1 MNWSQFEGRW
11 NDVKGQVKERWGR
24 LSDDDLTRVE
34 GKRDRLVGLIQ
45 QKYGI
50 AKEKAEDEINDW
62 ATKAQGLMERAKEG
76 MQQGFERARDT
87 VQQGFQSVREGYE
100 TAQEKVVDAYDQ
112 SKRYLQQSSW
122 GDMATDVRDLIGRHP
137 LPAVLI
143 GVGIGYM
150 LGRMVSGVS
159 NNRS

>member
-50 AKEKAEDEINDW
+50 AKEKAEDEINAW
-62 ATKAQGLMERAKEG
+62 ASTAQGVFERAKEG
-76 MQQGFERARDT
+76 MQS
-87 VQQGFQSVREGYE
+87 GFQNLREGYE
-100 TAQEKVVDAYDQ
+100 TAQEKVVDAYDAGR
-112 SKRYLQQSSW
+112 KYLQQANIK
-122 GDMATDVRDLIGRHP
+122 DMAGDVRELIGRHP

-143 GVGIGYM
+143 GMGIGYM
-150 LGRMVSGVS
+150 LGRMVSSVGS
-159 NNRS
+159 NRS

>member
-50 AKEKAEDEINDW
+50 AREKAEDEINDW
-62 ATKAQGLMERAKEG
+62 ATAAQGIFDRAKDT
-76 MQQGFERARDT
+76 MQQGY
-87 VQQGFQSVREGYE
+87 QSIREGYE

-112 SKRYLQQSSW
+112 SRKYLQQSSFR
-122 GDMATDVRDLIGRHP
+122 DMAGDVTDLISRHP
-137 LPAVLI
+137 LPAVLV
-143 GVGIGYM
+143 GLGIGYM
-150 LGRMVSGVS
+150 LGRMVSSVG
-159 NNRS
+159 NNYRS

>member
-50 AKEKAEDEINDW
+50 AKEKAEDEINAW
-62 ATKAQGLMERAKEG
+62 ATSAQNLFERAKEG
-76 MQQGFERARDT
+76 
-87 VQQGFQSVREGYE
+87 VQSGFQSIREGYDA
-100 TAQEKVVDAYDQ
+100 AQEKVVDAYDQ
-112 SKRYLQQSSW
+112 GRKYLQQSNLK
-122 GDMATDVRDLIGRHP
+122 DMAGDVRDLIGRHP
-137 LPAVLI
+137 LPAVLV
-143 GVGIGYM
+143 GLGIGYM
-150 LGRMVSGVS
+150 LGRMVSSVGS
-159 NNRS
+159 SNRS

>member
-50 AKEKAEDEINDW
+50 AREKAEDEINDW
-62 ATKAQGLMERAKEG
+62 ATAAQGIFERAKDT
-76 MQQGFERARDT
+76 MQQGY
-87 VQQGFQSVREGYE
+87 QSIREGYE

-112 SKRYLQQSSW
+112 SRKYLQQSSFR
-122 GDMATDVRDLIGRHP
+122 DMAGDVTDLIGRHP
-137 LPAVLI
+137 LPAVLV
-143 GVGIGYM
+143 GLGIGYM
-150 LGRMVSGVS
+150 LGRMVSSVG
-159 NNRS
+159 NNYRS

>member
-50 AKEKAEDEINDW
+50 AKERAEDEINDW
-62 ATKAQGLMERAKEG
+62 ATKAQGMFERAKEG
-76 MQQGFERARDT
+76 LQQGY
-87 VQQGFQSVREGYE
+87 QSVREGYDSA
-100 TAQEKVVDAYDQ
+100 TEKVVDAYDQ
-112 SKRYLQQSSW
+112 SKRYFQQNNFK
-122 GDMATDVRDLIGRHP
+122 DMAGDVTDLIGRHP
-137 LPAVLI
+137 LPAVLV
-143 GVGIGYM
+143 GLGIGYM
-150 LGRMVSGVS
+150 LGRMVSSVS
-159 NNRS
+159 SNRS

>member
-50 AKEKAEDEINDW
+50 AKERAEDEINDW
-62 ATKAQGLMERAKEG
+62 ATKAQGMFERAKEG
-76 MQQGFERARDT
+76 LQQGY
-87 VQQGFQSVREGYE
+87 QSVREGYD
-100 TAQEKVVDAYDQ
+100 TATEKVVDAYDQ
-112 SKRYLQQSSW
+112 SKRYFQQNNFK
-122 GDMATDVRDLIGRHP
+122 DMAGDVTDLIGRHP
-137 LPAVLI
+137 LPAVLV
-143 GVGIGYM
+143 GLGIGYM
-150 LGRMVSGVS
+150 LGRMVSSVS
-159 NNRS
+159 SNRS

>member
-1 MNWSQFEGRW
+1 MNWSQFEGKW

-34 GKRDRLVGLIQ
+34 GKKDRLVGLIQ
-45 QKYGI
+45 QKYGV
-50 AKEKAEDEINDW
+50 AKEKAEDELNDW
-62 ATKAQGLMERAKEG
+62 ATKATTLFDKAKEG
-76 MQQGFERARDT
+76 

-100 TAQEKVVDAYDQ
+100 NATESVSEAYDQ
-112 SKRYLQQSSW
+112 GRRYLKENNIK
-122 GDMATDVRDLIGRHP
+122 DMAGDVRDLIGKHP

-150 LGRMVSGVS
+150 LGRMVSSVS
-159 NNRS
+159 SNRS